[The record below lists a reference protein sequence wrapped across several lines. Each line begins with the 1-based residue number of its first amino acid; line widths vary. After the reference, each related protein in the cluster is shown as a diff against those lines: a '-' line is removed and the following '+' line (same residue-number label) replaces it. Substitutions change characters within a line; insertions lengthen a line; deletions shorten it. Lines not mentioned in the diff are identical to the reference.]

1 MIDIRF
7 GLNIKKISDLVR
19 KEICG
24 IFEIKDLTEEQRKRS
39 IKTEYQLTKKPTDNK
54 KYKYARSDIMEKII
68 KICRGVKKCND
79 GINRMEEENQRDNF
93 RILLGFKENELY
105 ESKECSI
112 IKRIKKIFPN
122 EIINEQ

>member
-1 MIDIRF
+1 
-7 GLNIKKISDLVR
+7 
-19 KEICG
+19 
-24 IFEIKDLTEEQRKRS
+24 
-39 IKTEYQLTKKPTDNK
+39 
-54 KYKYARSDIMEKII
+54 MEKII

-112 IKRIKKIFPN
+112 IKRIKKIFLN
-122 EIINEQ
+122 DVINEQ